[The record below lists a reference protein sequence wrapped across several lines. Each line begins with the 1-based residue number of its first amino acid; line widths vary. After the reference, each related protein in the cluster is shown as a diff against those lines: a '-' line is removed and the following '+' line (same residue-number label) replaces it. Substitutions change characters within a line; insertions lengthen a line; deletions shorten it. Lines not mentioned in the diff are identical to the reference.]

1 MAAVAPTSPEPAP
14 ATPVLP
20 SSPIPPSSPV
30 PVEQTEVLE
39 GEGAVVEA
47 GDPTVVTVQPLEGD
61 VAPVD
66 PEPALSE
73 DDIPLPPVEEK
84 PAVLWAHGLFGCFD
98 LDPKLLGLSLACPCI
113 TFGANAEMMGEDWML
128 YCLFCL
134 IPGATCYFGP
144 YIRQKIRQTFGID
157 GTDNSDVLAYLLCPC
172 LAIVQETQEL
182 KSGGMKPGG
191 DAMNR
196 A

>member
-1 MAAVAPTSPEPAP
+1 MSNSVAPTSPEPAP

-30 PVEQTEVLE
+30 PVEQTDAAEVE
-39 GEGAVVEA
+39 GGGVEA
-47 GDPTVVTVQPLEGD
+47 GDPTVVTVQPLNGVE
-61 VAPVD
+61 

-73 DDIPLPPVEEK
+73 VDIPPPVEEK
-84 PAVLWAHGLFGCFD
+84 PPVLWAHGLFGCFD
-98 LDPKLLGLSLACPCI
+98 LDPKLLSLTLACPCI
-113 TFGANAEMMGEDWML
+113 TFGANAEMVGEDWML

-144 YIRQKIRQTFGID
+144 YIRQKIRATFGID

-196 A
+196 S